1 MKRIIVTGDS
11 GGLGHA
17 IATSLLQDESKYF
30 VIGISRRINE
40 NIEKLV
46 SDYPNRYVHI
56 NFDLVNPDNI
66 KDLYLE
72 KLKPYKEIH
81 GLVNNSAYAYDD
93 IVSNAKVDN
102 LEKMFKV
109 NVISS
114 IMLTKYFIRNALLYD
129 ISGSIVHIS
138 SVSAHTGYK
147 GLSMYGATKGALES
161 FSKGVAREW
170 GKRKIRS
177 NCIAPGFMETKMSE
191 SIDNE
196 TKKRIYNRT
205 SVGLP
210 TDVESVANMVE
221 FLLSEK
227 SKSITG
233 AVMAVDNGT
242 I

>member
-17 IATSLLQDESKYF
+17 IAMNLLQNEKKYF
-30 VIGISRRINE
+30 VIGISRKINE
-40 NIEKLV
+40 NVAKMASNY
-46 SDYPNRYVHI
+46 SDRYVHI
-56 NFDLVNPDNI
+56 NFDLSNPNSI
-66 KDLYLE
+66 KELYLE
-72 KLKPYKEIH
+72 QLKTYKEIH

-93 IVSNAKVDN
+93 IVSNAKVEN
-102 LEKMFKV
+102 LEKMFNV

-147 GLSMYGATKGALES
+147 GLSMYAATKGALES

-191 SIDNE
+191 PIDKE

-210 TDVESVANMVE
+210 TDVECVANMVE

>member
-1 MKRIIVTGDS
+1 MAS
-11 GGLGHA
+11 N
-17 IATSLLQDESKYF
+17 Y
-30 VIGISRRINE
+30 
-40 NIEKLV
+40 
-46 SDYPNRYVHI
+46 SDRYVHI
-56 NFDLVNPDNI
+56 NFDLSNPNSI
-66 KDLYLE
+66 KELYLE
-72 KLKPYKEIH
+72 QLKTYKEIH

-93 IVSNAKVDN
+93 IVSNAKVEN
-102 LEKMFKV
+102 LEKMFNV

-147 GLSMYGATKGALES
+147 GLSMYAATKGALES

-191 SIDNE
+191 SVDKE

-210 TDVESVANMVE
+210 TDVECVANMVE